1 MAESLRRQM
10 AAGHPVCAPLVLNP
24 LMARLAAEAG
34 FQALYLGGGAMGYQK
49 VYLEANLA
57 ISEMCEAGLEV
68 RAAVDL
74 PLILDA
80 AAGFGDPMH
89 VRRTMTMCEA
99 AGFAAIEIEDQ
110 WLPKRAHH
118 HIGIEHLVEAEL
130 MVGKVEE
137 AVAVRRDPDTLI
149 VARTNAT
156 RQVSPDE
163 ALRRLEAYKRA
174 GADVLL
180 PMPRTP
186 EEARFFGERLG
197 GPMLHLLP
205 LGGVAATGMTA
216 QELHDCGFV
225 ILVDTQ
231 TPLIAAYDAMRAVY
245 REMSTEFAITSR
257 PAADF
262 EALRDQL
269 HETIDLEALL
279 EVERRTVEK

>member
-1 MAESLRRQM
+1 MAANLRQM
-10 AAGHPVCAPLVLNP
+10 IAGAHPVCAPLVLNP
-24 LMARLAAEAG
+24 LMAKLAAKAG
-34 FQALYLGGGAMGYQK
+34 FPALYLGGGAMGYQK

-57 ISEMCEAGLEV
+57 ISEMCDAGLEV

-118 HIGIEHLVEAEL
+118 HIGIEHLVDCEL

-137 AVAVRRDPDTLI
+137 AVAVRRNPDTLV

-156 RQVSPDE
+156 RQISPDE
-163 ALRRLEAYKRA
+163 AMRRLEAYRRA
-174 GADVLL
+174 GADLLL

-205 LGGVAATGMTA
+205 LGGVTATRMTA
-216 QELHDCGFV
+216 QELHDLGYPL
-225 ILVDTQ
+225 LVDTQ
-231 TPLIAAYDAMRAVY
+231 TPLIAAYEAMRAVY
-245 REMSTEFAITSR
+245 AEMAGAFAVTSR
-257 PAADF
+257 PTTDY
-262 EALRDQL
+262 ETLRDEL
-269 HETIDLEALL
+269 HDTIDLEALL
-279 EVERRTVEK
+279 ATERRTVEK

>member
-1 MAESLRRQM
+1 M

-49 VYLEANLA
+49 VWLEANLA
-57 ISEMCEAGLEV
+57 ISEMCEAGLEI
-68 RAAVDL
+68 RSAVDL

-118 HIGIEHLVEAEL
+118 HIGVEHLVDQAV

-137 AVAVRRDPDTLI
+137 AVAVRRNPETLI
-149 VARTNAT
+149 VARTNAV
-156 RQVSPDE
+156 RNISVDD
-163 ALRRLEAYKRA
+163 ALRRLEAYRRA

-180 PMPRTP
+180 PMPRNP
-186 EEARFFGERLG
+186 EETRLIGARLG
-197 GPMLHLLP
+197 GPMLFLLP
-205 LGGVAATGMTA
+205 LGGVTATGMTA
-216 QELHDCGFV
+216 QQLHDCGFTL
-225 ILVDTQ
+225 LVDTQ
-231 TPLIAAYDAMRAVY
+231 TPLIAAYEAMRAVY
-245 REMSTEFAITSR
+245 REMSAEFAITSR

-262 EALRDQL
+262 EALRDDL

-279 EVERRTVEK
+279 AVERRTVEK